1 MSALESPIRPITCGD
16 DGDGPAAFAV
26 TRFPNGLLALLRLD
40 LEAEGAEW
48 TQVACSTSR
57 DTFEGSV
64 YRWTGVAWGRVAS

>member
-1 MSALESPIRPITCGD
+1 MRSVGSPIRPITAGD
-16 DGDGPAAFAV
+16 TGDGAAAFAV

-57 DTFEGSV
+57 ETFEGSV